1 GRAAGLLSGLAGI
14 SVSAKTIERSA
25 EASGAAA
32 RAAAQAEA
40 AGFQSRPEASLIA
53 WSRIARPRGSSSS
66 VAVSGGA
73 SARKPPPPRGDP
85 ENAAHSGQLHDVH
98 VQAQIEAASGDQR
111 AQLVGAAF
119 GPAVDDQ
126 FQAGQQATS
135 ADVAHDLVPA
145 GDLFEAMPED
155 AAQVAGPLV

>member
-1 GRAAGLLSGLAGI
+1 
-14 SVSAKTIERSA
+14 
-25 EASGAAA
+25 
-32 RAAAQAEA
+32 
-40 AGFQSRPEASLIA
+40 
-53 WSRIARPRGSSSS
+53 
-66 VAVSGGA
+66 
-73 SARKPPPPRGDP
+73 
-85 ENAAHSGQLHDVH
+85 NAAHSGQLHDVQ

-119 GPAVDDQ
+119 GLAVDDQ

-155 AAQVAGPLV
+155 AAQVAGPLVEPVTVQHVKDGDADSGRQRGGAVRGEKKGAPGVGPPAGGSAGH